1 MRSVIKLD
9 LPEKCRLLAVS
20 DIHTAWQ
27 TFDSLLKKAGYDPQ
41 KDYLVIVGD
50 IVEHSSDNIRTLE
63 YVKALCDKSDKVVC
77 LLGNNDTMCARMAY
91 TYDFE
96 RFQQQFYRNEHN
108 TFREM
113 ANTLGYKDCWEG
125 NWLEIRERVVE
136 KYGELLSFVRD
147 LPICLETQEY
157 IFVHAGLENR
167 PDWQNT
173 DDTYAITVPWFM
185 NKENPT
191 DKWLVVG
198 HYPTLNYK
206 ASNASCLPIIDE
218 QKKMICLDGG
228 IGIKH
233 ICQLNML
240 VISKDGGSY
249 KHDVLWDTFYPVK
262 KAVKAYRTG
271 LTPVYTDFDN
281 QDIQVL
287 SEENNICYVID
298 KVSGEKGYTPKSRV
312 FNWDGIN
319 HIYEWLSHCVSV
331 DEGETVYVCK
341 VQDGV
346 AYIIKQNGETGWF
359 PAEYPE
365 QEN

>member
-27 TFDSLLKKAGYDPQ
+27 TLDSLLKKAEYDPQ

-63 YVKALCDKSDKVVC
+63 YVKALCDKSDKVIC

-136 KYGELLSFVRD
+136 KYGKLLSFVRD

-198 HYPTLNYK
+198 HYPTYNYES
-206 ASNASCLPIIDE
+206 SNATNLPIIDHE
-218 QKKMICLDGG
+218 KKMICIDGG
-228 IGIKH
+228 MSIKEY
-233 ICQLNML
+233 CQLNL
-240 VISKDGGSY
+240 FVIHKNGNSY
-249 KHDVLWDTFYPVK
+249 THEVIWDTPFEK
-262 KAVKAYRTG
+262 RTVNTDFSCE
-271 LTPVYTDFDN
+271 LKPVYTDWSNQHIVIIEDMGYITKIRDNITGREGYIPKREVFHFDGKTHVYQFMSAFPTVN
-281 QDIQVL
+281 
-287 SEENNICYVID
+287 
-298 KVSGEKGYTPKSRV
+298 KGERV
-312 FNWDGIN
+312 FVCAEDDTMTLVITENAAVG
-319 HIYEWLSHCVSV
+319 WLPS
-331 DEGETVYVCK
+331 E
-341 VQDGV
+341 
-346 AYIIKQNGETGWF
+346 IIEK
-359 PAEYPE
+359 
-365 QEN
+365 